1 MMIEVLADEVASQI
15 AAGEVVERPA
25 SVVKELV
32 ENALDAQAGKI
43 TIQIEKA
50 GRRKISVADDGS
62 GIPAD
67 EIQLAVARHATSK
80 LRSAEDLFHIVT
92 LGFRGEALASMGSV
106 SRLTLTSRL
115 IGSQVGAR
123 MIVEG
128 GTISS
133 FEKAGVPEG
142 TVVQVE
148 DLFYNVPARLKFLKQ
163 DLTERRQIDAL
174 VTRYAMAYPSVRFHH
189 FQDGAPVLQTS
200 GNGDR
205 REVLANLYGV
215 ETARQML
222 EVSMQE
228 DEFRISGF
236 ISPVS
241 LTRSNRREMTFF
253 VNGRWVQDGSLG
265 AALTQAYRTLVM
277 VGRFPLAVLF
287 IELPPEI
294 VDVNVHPAK
303 SEVRFNNPDRIF
315 AAVQRAVRRGLLA
328 HSPVPNLHIP
338 SWQPHFPGEQA
349 GSGRAP
355 GPDWEMAARAG
366 DQEVQSGRESWAV
379 PPETPS
385 AAGSSGI
392 APALPGTLPLLRLVG
407 QIGGTYLV
415 AEGPDGL
422 YLIDQHAAHERVLF
436 ERFMRQRGGNIAGQS
451 LLEPVTFQLA
461 PSSAALLS
469 GQLDTLEKFGFLVE
483 PFGPNTFQVRSIP
496 AILTGSDPVSAVRVV
511 VEDFEEDETP
521 LKSEMEALLIARIC
535 KRAAVKGGQALSLD
549 EQRALL
555 RDLESCSSPRTCP
568 HGRPTMIHLSVDL
581 LERQFGRRG
590 SR

>member
-67 EIQLAVARHATSK
+67 EIRLAVARHATSK
-80 LRSAEDLFHIVT
+80 LRVADDLFHIVT
-92 LGFRGEALASMGSV
+92 LGFRGEALASIGSV
-106 SRLTLTSRL
+106 SRLTLTSRAKA
-115 IGSQVGAR
+115 SNVGAR

-133 FEKAGVPEG
+133 FEQAGVPEG

-189 FQDGAPVLQTS
+189 FQDGVPVLQTS

-222 EVSMQE
+222 EVAMQE
-228 DEFRISGF
+228 DDIRISGF
-236 ISPVS
+236 ISPIS

-277 VGRFPLAVLF
+277 VGRFPMAVLF
-287 IELPPEI
+287 LELPPEI

-328 HSPVPNLHIP
+328 HSPVPDLHIP
-338 SWQPHFPGEQA
+338 TWQPHFPGEQG
-349 GSGRAP
+349 GSRVP

-366 DQEVQSGRESWAV
+366 QQEVQSGESWAF
-379 PPETPS
+379 PPETPPDAGGPS
-385 AAGSSGI
+385 AA
-392 APALPGTLPLLRLVG
+392 PPLPGTLPLLRLVG
-407 QIGGTYLV
+407 QIGSTYLV

-436 ERFMRQRGGNIAGQS
+436 ERFMRQRGGSIAGQS

-469 GQLDTLEKFGFLVE
+469 GQLDALQKLGFLVE

-521 LKSEMEALLIARIC
+521 LKSEVEALLIARIC
-535 KRAAVKGGQALSLD
+535 KRAAVKGGQTLSLD

-555 RDLESCSSPRTCP
+555 RDLEGCSSPRTCP